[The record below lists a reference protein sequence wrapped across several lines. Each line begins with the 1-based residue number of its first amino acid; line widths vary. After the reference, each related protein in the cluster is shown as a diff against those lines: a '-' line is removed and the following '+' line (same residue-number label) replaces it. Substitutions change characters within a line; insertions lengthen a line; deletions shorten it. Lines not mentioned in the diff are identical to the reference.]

1 MCRLSSL
8 APWKEAFLE
17 WLGYF
22 LYSKTGVRRVFFF
35 FNEGN
40 TSALLLAELALA
52 KMLIAAFTKIMLEL
66 IIHSSVEC

>member
-1 MCRLSSL
+1 MSRLSSL

-22 LYSKTGVRRVFFF
+22 LYSKTGVRRVFV

-40 TSALLLAELALA
+40 NSALLLAELALA
-52 KMLIAAFTKIMLEL
+52 EMLIAAFTKIMLEL

>member
-1 MCRLSSL
+1 MSRLSSL

-17 WLGYF
+17 WLGCF
-22 LYSKTGVRRVFFF
+22 LYSKTGVRRVFF

-52 KMLIAAFTKIMLEL
+52 EMLIAAFTKIMLEL
-66 IIHSSVEC
+66 IIHSSVE

>member
-1 MCRLSSL
+1 MSRLSSL

-22 LYSKTGVRRVFFF
+22 LYSKTEVRRVFF

>member
-1 MCRLSSL
+1 MSRLSSL
-8 APWKEAFLE
+8 APWKETFLE

-35 FNEGN
+35 NEGN
-40 TSALLLAELALA
+40 NSALLLAELALA
-52 KMLIAAFTKIMLEL
+52 EMLIAAFTKIMLEL

>member
-1 MCRLSSL
+1 M
-8 APWKEAFLE
+8 K
-17 WLGYF
+17 G
-22 LYSKTGVRRVFFF
+22 FF